1 MSSIEQFL
9 KIALLKPVVYGL
21 IHHEPLA
28 DLIVELTIGQSG
40 FDRYNKL
47 LSKLFETLAE
57 IDITNV
63 TRQGSTK
70 KLLDEVAE
78 LQKTRNKI
86 IHQGVE
92 VEESEAKEALDV
104 TVAVLGEVV
113 LAMLNALGLQIEK
126 GGRIVPSIWPKD
138 I

>member
-1 MSSIEQFL
+1 M
-9 KIALLKPVVYGL
+9 
-21 IHHEPLA
+21 
-28 DLIVELTIGQSG
+28 
-40 FDRYNKL
+40 
-47 LSKLFETLAE
+47 
-57 IDITNV
+57 
-63 TRQGSTK
+63 
-70 KLLDEVAE
+70 AE